1 MFASSNHQSS
11 NQQSTQWCLPI
22 SRWSIWKV
30 DDLDNSSPNVDFI
43 DANARRKLS
52 KFAKMG
58 LKVAHDCAL
67 EVAQAR
73 FVFASQHGD
82 LKRATDM
89 LFNLAQNEE
98 LSPTTFSMSVLNA
111 CAGMYSIAKQD
122 KSPSIAISAG
132 ESSFGYGLLEAAL
145 QHANHPETPVIYV
158 YVDEVPPI
166 ICGVNESP
174 LSHSHA
180 IGLLI
185 ANDATAQMMC
195 AISDSKQVLHAETQ
209 SESFMH
215 SLLNQTN
222 HAWDDGDKR
231 WDWIYSERQH

>member
-1 MFASSNHQSS
+1 MFASTNYQPEAW
-11 NQQSTQWCLPI
+11 TLPI
-22 SRWSIWKV
+22 SRWSIWQMS
-30 DDLDNSSPNVDFI
+30 DLDNSSPNVDFI

-58 LKVAHDCAL
+58 LKVAHDCTDN
-67 EVAQAR
+67 VPQAR

-89 LFNLAQNEE
+89 LFNLALNEE

-122 KSPSIAISAG
+122 RSPSIAISAG
-132 ESSFGYGLLEAAL
+132 ASSFGYGLLEAAL
-145 QHANHPETPVIYV
+145 QYANTPETPVIYV

-166 ICGVNESP
+166 VCAVNESP
-174 LSHSHA
+174 LSNSHA
-180 IGLLI
+180 VGLLI
-185 ANDATAQMMC
+185 SNDATVQMRC
-195 AISDSKQVLHAETQ
+195 AISDTLHVPHAETQ

-215 SLLNQTN
+215 SLLNKKN
-222 HAWDDGDKR
+222 HAWDDGEKR
-231 WDWIYSERQH
+231 WGWIYSERQN